1 MGFPIP
7 KIIIMIPNWLRVDR
21 AMIFFMSIS
30 NIAVIPA
37 IIIVNIPKAPRNFLM
52 FISMIIKFIRINKY
66 TPAVT
71 KVDEC
76 TKADTGVG
84 AAIAAGNQDENG
96 IWALL
101 VQAEITIK

>member
-1 MGFPIP
+1 M
-7 KIIIMIPNWLRVDR
+7 K
-21 AMIFFMSIS
+21 
-30 NIAVIPA
+30 
-37 IIIVNIPKAPRNFLM
+37 K
-52 FISMIIKFIRINKY
+52 RINKK

-84 AAIAAGNQDENG
+84 AAIAAGSQLLKG

-101 VQAEITIK
+101 VIPAIIINKFTSIKPSKSHKHKIFQWPTTTNIETALKMKQSPTRFINTVNIPAAKDFLFW